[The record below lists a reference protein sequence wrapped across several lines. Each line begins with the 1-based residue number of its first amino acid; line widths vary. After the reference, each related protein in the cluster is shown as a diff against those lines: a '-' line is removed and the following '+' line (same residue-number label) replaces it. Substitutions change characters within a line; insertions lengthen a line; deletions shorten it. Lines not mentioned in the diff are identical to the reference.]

1 MSPVTHRLVQDHLL
15 ASADRLPEKVAVSD
29 EWGTCTYAELLDDA
43 LRFARVLQDE
53 GLVRGDRVAV
63 YLDNTAQCAASIFGV
78 LLAGGVF
85 TVVNPQTKAEK
96 LEYILRDSEAAFLV
110 AEARSADTAAAATA
124 AAPDLKGVFT
134 NDGDEGRRGFLSLRE
149 ALDATAPEPR
159 PVPTIPLDLAALIY
173 TSGTTGHPKGVM
185 LSHNNLVFAAG
196 SIVDYLRLG
205 EDDRILS
212 VLPLAFT
219 YGLNQLLLTTRLGA
233 TLLLERSFAFPART
247 LRRVREEEATVFPG
261 VPTIYVTIVGLEH
274 EEPYTSMRRLTNAAA
289 GLPPAL
295 HAGIR
300 RVFPNALL
308 FRMYGLTECQRVCY
322 LEPELVDQKPTSIG
336 KAMPGTE
343 AFVLDDLG
351 KPVEPGEVGVLHV
364 RGPHVMM
371 GYWRAPDLT
380 ARMLR
385 DGPYPG
391 ERMLCTHDHFTVD
404 KDGDLYFVDR
414 SDDVI
419 KTRGEKV
426 SSVEVENVLHD
437 VDGIRMAA
445 VVGVPD
451 ALLGQIVRAYVV
463 LDEGAQ
469 LGEQEILRACRGR
482 LENFMV
488 PKEIVFV
495 ADLPRGETGKVRK
508 KSLSREPLETM
519 LPSAFQLQTETE
531 TETPQA

>member
-1 MSPVTHRLVQDHLL
+1 MTRPPAAQRLVQDGLIE
-15 ASADRLPEKVAVSD
+15 AAARAPGKVAIGD
-29 EWGTCTYAELLDDA
+29 EWGTCTYAELLGDA
-43 LRFARVLQDE
+43 LRFARALQDE
-53 GLVRGDRVAV
+53 GLRRGDRVAL
-63 YLDNTAQCAASIFGV
+63 YLDNTAQCAAAIFGV

-96 LEYILRDSEAAFLV
+96 LAYILGDSEAAFLV
-110 AEARSADTAAAATA
+110 AEARSAEAAAVA
-124 AAPDLKGVFT
+124 AAGAPNLKRVFS
-134 NDGDEGRRGFLSLRE
+134 NGDADEARGFPSLHE
-149 ALDATAPEPR
+149 TLDATAPEPH
-159 PVPTIPLDLAALIY
+159 VVATIPLDLAALIY

-185 LSHNNLVFAAG
+185 LSHGALVFAVG
-196 SIVDYLRLG
+196 SISEYLRL
-205 EDDRILS
+205 EADDRILS

-247 LRRVREEEATVFPG
+247 LRRIREEEATVFPG

-274 EEPYTSMRRLTNAAA
+274 EAPYTSMRCLTNAAA

-295 HAGIR
+295 HAGIK
-300 RVFPNALL
+300 RVFPNASL
-308 FRMYGLTECQRVCY
+308 FRMYGMTECQRVCY
-322 LEPELVDQKPTSIG
+322 LEPELIDCKPTSVG
-336 KAMPGTE
+336 KAIPGTE
-343 AFVLDDLG
+343 AIVLDDVG

-364 RGPHVMM
+364 RGPHLMM

-380 ARMLR
+380 ANMLR
-385 DGPYPG
+385 EGAYPG

-404 KDGDLYFVDR
+404 GDGDLYFVDR
-414 SDDVI
+414 SDDII
-419 KTRGEKV
+419 KSRGEKV

-437 VDGIRMAA
+437 IDGVRMAA

-451 ALLGQIVRAYVV
+451 QLLGEAVRAYIV

-469 LGEQEILRACRGR
+469 QDEQSILRACRAR

-508 KSLSREPLETM
+508 KSLSKEPLSTT
-519 LPSAFQLQTETE
+519 LPSVLQLDATQT
-531 TETPQA
+531 